1 MDKNGSYSTID
12 EYIARYPLPVRKKLN
27 QIRQLVKELAP
38 EATEKIS
45 YRMPTFYL
53 NGNLVHFAAYTHHI
67 GLYPTSSGVAHFEA
81 ELATYQHSKGAI
93 QFPLDHELP
102 LDLIRRIVEFRV
114 AENRKKQRK

>member
-1 MDKNGSYSTID
+1 MDKNGRYSTID
-12 EYIARYPLPVRKKLN
+12 EYIARFPLPVRKKLN

-45 YRMPTFYL
+45 YRMPTFFL

-67 GLYPTSSGVAHFEA
+67 GLYPTSSGVAYFEA

-93 QFPLDHELP
+93 QFPLDQELP

-114 AENRKKQRK
+114 AENRKKSLS